1 MPASLTAEASGHR
14 LVIQVLRVFGLG
26 EEQPAIGLSSAHVPS
41 ETMVNT
47 LC

>member
-1 MPASLTAEASGHR
+1 MDPRLTAEASGHR
-14 LVIQVLRVFGLG
+14 LVVQVLRMLGLD